1 LPIELLDRRL
11 RRVAIGVFDERKATS
26 AAGFAVERPHDLCW
40 LAHSGEMSPQ
50 VVFCGLIR
58 EIAYE

>member
-1 LPIELLDRRL
+1 LPVELLDRRL
-11 RRVAIGVFDERKATS
+11 RRVAIGVFDERKATG
-26 AAGFAVERPHDLCW
+26 AAGFTVEWPDDLRR
-40 LAHSGEMSPQ
+40 LANGGKMSPQ